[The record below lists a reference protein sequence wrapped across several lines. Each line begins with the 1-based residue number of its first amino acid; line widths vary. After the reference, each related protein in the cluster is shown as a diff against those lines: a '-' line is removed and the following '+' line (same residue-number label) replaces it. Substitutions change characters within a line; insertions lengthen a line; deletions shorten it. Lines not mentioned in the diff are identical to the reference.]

1 MRRSIVTALAMIAVF
16 AAWSLPGM
24 AVADEALPSKSDES
38 CLKCHKYDKDPN
50 TLAGKLADV
59 SMKAKTIQL
68 QIGKDME
75 IVYFDDA
82 TALKNAPAMNEIPKT
97 ESVKIV
103 YHKKDGKNFAK
114 EVQVKKGLKVPE
126 DKLASVEEVA
136 KLVALGPQKG
146 KYVLLDS
153 RPLEAYNAGHVPT
166 AVAMP
171 FPAFD
176 QMAEKVLPKDK
187 ETLQIYYCI
196 GFT

>member
-1 MRRSIVTALAMIAVF
+1 MSRKIVTALAMTAVF
-16 AAWSLPGM
+16 AVWSFAGI
-24 AVADEALPSKSDES
+24 AAASEALPSKSDES
-38 CLKCHKYDKDPN
+38 CLKCHTYDKDAD

-68 QIGKDME
+68 QIGKEME

-114 EVQVKKGLKVPE
+114 EVEVKKGLKVPD
-126 DKLASVEEVA
+126 DKLVSVEEMA
-136 KLVALGPQKG
+136 KLVALGPEKG

-153 RPLEAYNAGHVPT
+153 RPAEGYNAGHIPT
-166 AVAMP
+166 SISLP
-171 FPAFD
+171 LPAFD

-187 ETLQIYYCI
+187 EALQIYYCI